1 VEFRNDTQM
10 QNEVPNAGAR
20 SPNMSG
26 LTEPED
32 PDYRVHAAWLAQASN
47 AGDGP
52 LPKEAAGGASE
63 LTSSLARPDR
73 LGGQEAPLA
82 PAQVDRR
89 SGLITKLLIGC
100 ILATAIAAVIA
111 IPPYLQ
117 TWQEPTGDP
126 IELTSPDR
134 VESATPPM
142 QKGSETP
149 KLVVEP
155 TLGAPG
161 EPAPIGLALRG
172 RSNDAVVILRGL
184 APGMELSAG
193 SAVSGDSW
201 QLSATDLPYA
211 WIAPPK
217 DFVGSADLVAELR
230 LPNAQ
235 IADRQTLHVKW
246 GRAAAPAP
254 GDEQKHEQL
263 TGQKENNPVLPT
275 APATVEHPTDNER
288 EAVPPAPPIS
298 AHPRPGHLDR
308 EEAQRAP
315 TAGRSNVR
323 RSSGDDGR
331 GAPVG
336 SRQVRDRT
344 QGVKGF
350 WDWSR

>member
-1 VEFRNDTQM
+1 
-10 QNEVPNAGAR
+10 
-20 SPNMSG
+20 
-26 LTEPED
+26 
-32 PDYRVHAAWLAQASN
+32 
-47 AGDGP
+47 
-52 LPKEAAGGASE
+52 
-63 LTSSLARPDR
+63 LTSSSAPADR
-73 LGGQEAPLA
+73 FAGEEVPLA
-82 PAQVDRR
+82 PSHVDRR

-100 ILATAIAAVIA
+100 ILATAITAVIA
-111 IPPYLQ
+111 IPSYLE
-117 TWQEPTGDP
+117 TWQQRTGVP
-126 IELTSPDR
+126 IELSSPDL
-134 VESATPPM
+134 VKSAPRPM
-142 QKGSETP
+142 QNRSESP

-172 RSNDAVVILRGL
+172 QTNDAVVILRGL

-246 GRAAAPAP
+246 ARAAALGP

-263 TGQKENNPVLPT
+263 IGQKEINPVSPT
-275 APATVEHPTDNER
+275 APATVQHPNDNDR
-288 EAVPPAPPIS
+288 EAITSAPSIS
-298 AHPRPGHLDR
+298 ARPSPRHLDR
-308 EEAQRAP
+308 EEGQRARTP
-315 TAGRSNVR
+315 GRSNAR
-323 RSSGDDGR
+323 RSS
-331 GAPVG
+331 ANN
-336 SRQVRDRT
+336 SRAALFGNPQVRDGT
-344 QGVKGF
+344 QTVKGF

>member
-1 VEFRNDTQM
+1 M
-10 QNEVPNAGAR
+10 KNELSNAGAR
-20 SPNMSG
+20 SPNMSA

-32 PDYRVHAAWLAQASN
+32 PDSRLQAAWLAQATN
-47 AGDGP
+47 AGDG
-52 LPKEAAGGASE
+52 LLAKEAGGSTSE
-63 LTSSLARPDR
+63 LTSSSAPADR
-73 LGGQEAPLA
+73 FAGQEVPLA
-82 PAQVDRR
+82 PAHVDRR

-100 ILATAIAAVIA
+100 ILPTATTAIIA
-111 IPPYLQ
+111 IPSYLE
-117 TWQEPTGDP
+117 TWQQPTGVP

-134 VESATPPM
+134 VESATPPL

-201 QLSATDLPYA
+201 QLSAADLPYA

-246 GRAAAPAP
+246 ARAAARGP
-254 GDEQKHEQL
+254 GDEEKHEQL
-263 TGQKENNPVLPT
+263 IGQKENNPVSPT
-275 APATVEHPTDNER
+275 APATVQHRNDNDR
-288 EAVPPAPPIS
+288 EAMTPVPPIS
-298 AHPRPGHLDR
+298 ARPSPRHLDR
-308 EEAQRAP
+308 EEGQRARTP
-315 TAGRSNVR
+315 GRSNAR
-323 RSSGDDGR
+323 RSSANNSR
-331 GAPVG
+331 GALFG
-336 SRQVRDRT
+336 SPQVRDGT
-344 QGVKGF
+344 QTVKGF

>member
-1 VEFRNDTQM
+1 VEFRNDTLM
-10 QNEVPNAGAR
+10 KNELSNAGVR

-32 PDYRVHAAWLAQASN
+32 PDSRLQAAWLAQVSD
-47 AGDGP
+47 DG
-52 LPKEAAGGASE
+52 LLAKEAGGSTSE
-63 LTSSLARPDR
+63 LTSSSVPTDR
-73 LGGQEAPLA
+73 LSAQEVRVA
-82 PAQVDRR
+82 PAHVDRR
-89 SGLITKLLIGC
+89 PGLTTKVLIGS
-100 ILATAIAAVIA
+100 ILAAALAAIVG
-111 IPPYLQ
+111 IPSYLSFFETSQ
-117 TWQEPTGDP
+117 QPTGDP
-126 IELTSPDR
+126 MASPDR
-134 VESATPPM
+134 VKSATPPM
-142 QKGSETP
+142 QNESETP

-172 RSNDAVVILRGL
+172 RTNDAVVILRGL

-217 DFVGSADLVAELR
+217 DFIGSADLVAELR

-246 GRAAAPAP
+246 ARAAAAGS

-263 TGQKENNPVLPT
+263 IGRKEINPVSPT
-275 APATVEHPTDNER
+275 APATVQHPRDNDR
-288 EAVPPAPPIS
+288 EAITPAPPIS
-298 AHPRPGHLDR
+298 AHPSPRHLDR
-308 EEAQRAP
+308 EEGQRARTP
-315 TAGRSNVR
+315 GRSNVR
-323 RSSGDDGR
+323 RSSANTSR
-331 GAPVG
+331 GALFASP
-336 SRQVRDRT
+336 QVRDGT
-344 QGVKGF
+344 QTVKGF

>member
-1 VEFRNDTQM
+1 MKKELS
-10 QNEVPNAGAR
+10 NAGVC

-47 AGDGP
+47 AGDG
-52 LPKEAAGGASE
+52 LLAKEAGGSTSE
-63 LTSSLARPDR
+63 LTSSSAPPDR
-73 LGGQEAPLA
+73 MAGQEAPLP

-89 SGLITKLLIGC
+89 SGLITKVLIGC
-100 ILATAIAAVIA
+100 LFAVAVAAVIA
-111 IPPYLQ
+111 IPSYLETAQ
-117 TWQEPTGDP
+117 KPTGDP
-126 IELTSPDR
+126 IELPLPDP

-142 QKGSETP
+142 QNQSETA
-149 KLVVEP
+149 KLVIEP
-155 TLGAPG
+155 TFGAQG
-161 EPAPIGLALRG
+161 EPVPIGPALRG
-172 RSNDAVVILRGL
+172 QANDAVVILRGL
-184 APGMELSAG
+184 VPGMELSAG

-246 GRAAAPAP
+246 APAAAPGP

-263 TGQKENNPVLPT
+263 IGQKENNPVSPT
-275 APATVEHPTDNER
+275 APATVQHPNDNDR
-288 EAVPPAPPIS
+288 EAITSAPSIS
-298 AHPRPGHLDR
+298 AHGHLDR
-308 EEAQRAP
+308 EEGQRARTP
-315 TAGRSNVR
+315 GRSNVR
-323 RSSGDDGR
+323 RSSAKNSRD
-331 GAPVG
+331 APFG
-336 SRQVRDRT
+336 SPQVRDST
-344 QGVKGF
+344 QTVKGF

>member
-1 VEFRNDTQM
+1 MRNGLS
-10 QNEVPNAGAR
+10 NEDVRP
-20 SPNMSG
+20 PNMSA

-32 PDYRVHAAWLAQASN
+32 PDGRVHAAWLAQVSK
-47 AGDGP
+47 AGDE
-52 LPKEAAGGASE
+52 LLAKEAGDSTSVP
-63 LTSSLARPDR
+63 TSSSAPADR
-73 LGGQEAPLA
+73 LAAQEVRVA

-89 SGLITKLLIGC
+89 PGLTTKILIGS
-100 ILATAIAAVIA
+100 ILAAALAAIVG
-111 IPPYLQ
+111 IPSYLSFFETSQ
-117 TWQEPTGDP
+117 QPTGDP
-126 IELTSPDR
+126 IVLASPDP
-134 VESATPPM
+134 VKSATPPM
-142 QKGSETP
+142 QPESETA

-246 GRAAAPAP
+246 APAAAAGP

-263 TGQKENNPVLPT
+263 IGQKEINPVSPT
-275 APATVEHPTDNER
+275 APATVQHPNDNDR
-288 EAVPPAPPIS
+288 EAITSAPSIS
-298 AHPRPGHLDR
+298 AHASPGHLDR
-308 EEAQRAP
+308 EEGQRARTP
-315 TAGRSNVR
+315 GRSNVR
-323 RSSGDDGR
+323 RSSAKNSR
-331 GAPVG
+331 GAPFG
-336 SRQVRDRT
+336 SPQVRDST
-344 QGVKGF
+344 QTVKGF

>member
-1 VEFRNDTQM
+1 M
-10 QNEVPNAGAR
+10 KNELSNGGVC

-32 PDYRVHAAWLAQASN
+32 PDHRVHAAWLAQASN
-47 AGDGP
+47 AGDG
-52 LPKEAAGGASE
+52 LLAKEAGGSTSE
-63 LTSSLARPDR
+63 LTSSSAPPDR
-73 LGGQEAPLA
+73 LAGQEAPLA

-89 SGLITKLLIGC
+89 FGLITKLLLGC
-100 ILATAIAAVIA
+100 ILATGIAAVIA
-111 IPPYLQ
+111 IPLYLE

-126 IELTSPDR
+126 IELTSPDL

-246 GRAAAPAP
+246 APAAAPGP
-254 GDEQKHEQL
+254 GDEQKHEEL
-263 TGQKENNPVLPT
+263 IGQKENNPVSPT
-275 APATVEHPTDNER
+275 APATVQHPNDNDT
-288 EAVPPAPPIS
+288 EAITSAPSIS
-298 AHPRPGHLDR
+298 AHASPDHLDR
-308 EEAQRAP
+308 EEGQRARTP
-315 TAGRSNVR
+315 GRSNVR
-323 RSSGDDGR
+323 RSSAKNSR
-331 GAPVG
+331 GAPFG
-336 SRQVRDRT
+336 SPQVRDST
-344 QGVKGF
+344 QTVKGF